1 MKLILASNSRTR
13 KEVLDTLGLK
23 YTVIPSD
30 IIENSDKTDPKDYV
44 MDLSRQKALAVSK
57 NLKEGVI
64 LSGDSIIYIDNKKLE
79 KPKTK
84 EQAREMLKS
93 LSGKVNY
100 AVTGVT
106 IIDLY
111 QNKTITLNEVT
122 EVYFDELSKSKL
134 KVMSYLQLK
143 DFLSKVDPIVKFELY
158 NNLLANFND
167 SINQRAYINANMEN
181 FKHIDW
187 ARNYCFLHNLCPVS
201 PQNILPLHFYE
212 GDEKKYSESRLELL
226 RRTDRILLFIDRNN
240 LSDDLNRLDPYSLS
254 EIYYV
259 DKYLKDKTIELIG
272 WDEALVPKYNQNNK
286 WSLTTNEDIVI
297 RKILK

>member
-13 KEVLDTLGLK
+13 KEVFDKVGLK

-64 LSGDSIIYIDNKKLE
+64 LSADSIIYIDNKKLE

-111 QNKTITLNEVT
+111 QNQTITLNEVT
-122 EVYFDELSKSKL
+122 EVYFDELSDEEIEWYIENEQYIFERCGYSIAGKSAIYIPK
-134 KVMSYLQLK
+134 
-143 DFLSKVDPIVKFELY
+143 
-158 NNLLANFND
+158 
-167 SINQRAYINANMEN
+167 INGDY
-181 FKHIDW
+181 
-187 ARNYCFLHNLCPVS
+187 Y
-201 PQNILPLHFYE
+201 NILGMPI
-212 GDEKKYSESRLELL
+212 SRVYKELNKL
-226 RRTDRILLFIDRNN
+226 GYK
-240 LSDDLNRLDPYSLS
+240 LSDFD
-254 EIYYV
+254 
-259 DKYLKDKTIELIG
+259 
-272 WDEALVPKYNQNNK
+272 
-286 WSLTTNEDIVI
+286 
-297 RKILK
+297 

>member
-13 KEVLDTLGLK
+13 KEVLDKVGLK

-30 IIENSDKTDPKDYV
+30 IVENSDKTDPKDYV

-64 LSGDSIIYIDNKKLE
+64 LSADSIIYIDNKKIE

-111 QNKTITLNEVT
+111 QNQTITLNEVT
-122 EVYFDELSKSKL
+122 EVYFDELSDEEIEWYIENEQYIFERCGYSIAGKSAIYIPK
-134 KVMSYLQLK
+134 
-143 DFLSKVDPIVKFELY
+143 
-158 NNLLANFND
+158 
-167 SINQRAYINANMEN
+167 INGDY
-181 FKHIDW
+181 
-187 ARNYCFLHNLCPVS
+187 Y
-201 PQNILPLHFYE
+201 NILGMPI
-212 GDEKKYSESRLELL
+212 SRVYKELNKL
-226 RRTDRILLFIDRNN
+226 GYK
-240 LSDDLNRLDPYSLS
+240 LSDFD
-254 EIYYV
+254 
-259 DKYLKDKTIELIG
+259 
-272 WDEALVPKYNQNNK
+272 
-286 WSLTTNEDIVI
+286 
-297 RKILK
+297 

>member
-13 KEVLDTLGLK
+13 KEVLDKVGLK

-30 IIENSDKTDPKDYV
+30 IVENSDKTDPKEYV

-64 LSGDSIIYIDNKKLE
+64 LSADSIIYIDNKKIE

-111 QNKTITLNEVT
+111 QNQTITLNEVT
-122 EVYFDELSKSKL
+122 EVYFDELSDEEIEWYIENEQYIFERCGYSIAGKSAIYIPKING
-134 KVMSYLQLK
+134 
-143 DFLSKVDPIVKFELY
+143 DY
-158 NNLLANFND
+158 NN
-167 SINQRAYINANMEN
+167 
-181 FKHIDW
+181 
-187 ARNYCFLHNLCPVS
+187 
-201 PQNILPLHFYE
+201 ILGMPL
-212 GDEKKYSESRLELL
+212 SRVYKELNKL
-226 RRTDRILLFIDRNN
+226 GYKS
-240 LSDDLNRLDPYSLS
+240 SDFD
-254 EIYYV
+254 
-259 DKYLKDKTIELIG
+259 
-272 WDEALVPKYNQNNK
+272 
-286 WSLTTNEDIVI
+286 
-297 RKILK
+297 

>member
-13 KEVLDTLGLK
+13 KEVLDKVGLK
-23 YTVIPSD
+23 YIVIPSD
-30 IIENSDKTDPKDYV
+30 IVENSDKTDPKDYV

-64 LSGDSIIYIDNKKLE
+64 LSADSIIYIDNKKLE

-122 EVYFDELSKSKL
+122 EVYFDELSDDEIEWYIENEQYIFERCGYSIAGKSAIYIPK
-134 KVMSYLQLK
+134 
-143 DFLSKVDPIVKFELY
+143 
-158 NNLLANFND
+158 
-167 SINQRAYINANMEN
+167 INGDY
-181 FKHIDW
+181 
-187 ARNYCFLHNLCPVS
+187 Y
-201 PQNILPLHFYE
+201 NILGMPI
-212 GDEKKYSESRLELL
+212 SRVYKELNKL
-226 RRTDRILLFIDRNN
+226 GYK
-240 LSDDLNRLDPYSLS
+240 LSDFD
-254 EIYYV
+254 
-259 DKYLKDKTIELIG
+259 
-272 WDEALVPKYNQNNK
+272 
-286 WSLTTNEDIVI
+286 
-297 RKILK
+297 